1 MKKSI
6 IIGLII
12 LTMLVSIS
20 VLWNMYSTE
29 KEERERQQS
38 NVEILN
44 SDIKRYKVRDSLNIA
59 SVEALN
65 YTVDE
70 LKKYRAD
77 DLRLI
82 NDLKIKNKNLESL
95 TKVTTYTTDTIYKD
109 HWHPAANNP
118 NCLEYSD
125 KWATITACFKDSTVA
140 YSLRDSLDIAVSRV
154 PKHKFLWWRWGTKG
168 YKINVVNFNSRSSVE
183 YVEYI
188 LVRK

>member
-6 IIGLII
+6 IIGLVI

-38 NVEILN
+38 NVEVLN
-44 SDIKRYKVRDSLNIA
+44 SDIKRYKVRDSLNVA
-59 SVEALN
+59 SIDALN

-82 NDLKIKNKNLESL
+82 NDLKIKNKHLESL
-95 TKVTTYTTDTIYKD
+95 TKITTSMTDTIYKD
-109 HWHPAANNP
+109 HWHPVLNNP

-125 KWATITACFKDSTVA
+125 KWATVTACFNDSTVA
-140 YSLRDSLDIAVSRV
+140 YSVRDSLDIVVSKV
-154 PKHKFLWWRWGTKG
+154 PKHKFLWWNWGTKG
-168 YKINVVNFNSRSSVE
+168 YKVNVVNFNPRSTVE
-183 YVEYI
+183 FLEFI
-188 LVRK
+188 KIK

>member
-6 IIGLII
+6 IIGLVI

-38 NVEILN
+38 NVETLN
-44 SDIKRYKVRDSLNIA
+44 SDIKRYKVRDSLNVA
-59 SVEALN
+59 SVDAFN

-95 TKVTTYTTDTIYKD
+95 IKVITSTTDTIYKD
-109 HWHPAANNP
+109 RWHPAPNNP

-125 KWATITACFKDSTVA
+125 KWATVTACFKDSTVA
-140 YSLRDSLDIAVSRV
+140 YSVRDSLDIVVSKV
-154 PKHKFLWWRWGTKG
+154 PKHKFLWWNWGTKG
-168 YKINVVNFNSRSSVE
+168 YKVNVVNFNPRSTVG
-183 YVEYI
+183 YLEYI
-188 LVRK
+188 QVKK